1 MKNTLILLALVS
13 ITQTIVAQ
21 TEKRFYLNTNIGY
34 NKGTGNINYY
44 QAQLLGLVNA
54 TQTSA
59 TEDSYEIV
67 KTNLGQGINF
77 GLNFGYMFNKNLG
90 FELGANYLLS
100 SEINSSTTSLSGNYN
115 KIVLVSKML
124 QIKPTVVLRGGFE
137 KINPYAKVGMVIG
150 SGKIIND
157 REFKDGSDISIT
169 TLELYDGTP
178 IGFHSSVGVLYQLSS
193 KFSVFGELNLVSLEY
208 AANKGKYTKY
218 IDNGADILPLLSIRE
233 IEIEFIESESNAS
246 AAPPSNQPGK
256 LAKLPL
262 SFNSFG
268 LNIGLQYQF

>member
-1 MKNTLILLALVS
+1 MKKTLILFVLVT
-13 ITQTIVAQ
+13 ICQTTIAQ
-21 TEKRFYLNTNIGY
+21 TEKRFYVNTNFGY
-34 NKGTGNINYY
+34 NKGTGNINFY

-59 TEDSYEIV
+59 TQDSYEIV

-77 GLNFGYMFNKNLG
+77 GLNVGYMFNKNLG
-90 FELGANYLLS
+90 FELGAIYLLG
-100 SEINSSTTSLSGNYN
+100 SEINSSTTSFSGNYN
-115 KIVLVSKML
+115 KISLVSKML

-157 REFKDGSDISIT
+157 REFKDGSNISFT

-178 IGFHSSVGVLYQLSS
+178 IGFHSSVGVLYQLNS

-208 AANKGKYTKY
+208 AANKGKATKY
-218 IDNGADILPLLSIRE
+218 IRNGVDILPLLSIRE
-233 IEIEFIESESNAS
+233 IDIEFIESESNAS
-246 AAPPSNQPGK
+246 AAPPPNQPRK

-268 LNIGLQYQF
+268 LNFGLQYQF